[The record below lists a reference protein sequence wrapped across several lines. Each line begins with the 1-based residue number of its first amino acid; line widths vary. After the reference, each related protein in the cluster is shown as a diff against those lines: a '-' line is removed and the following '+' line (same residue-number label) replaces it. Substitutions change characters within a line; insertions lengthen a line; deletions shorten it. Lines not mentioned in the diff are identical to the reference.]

1 MESDYD
7 EDRGAWTEEMTRSE
21 DCIGE
26 DSFDNPQEI
35 LNECLDKFKTPDYIM
50 EPGIF
55 AQLKRYSDLLNS
67 AVHIN
72 FTHNRYSILNISTQF
87 ASKFETYCRIISQRN
102 LILILVNKII

>member
-7 EDRGAWTEEMTRSE
+7 EDRGAWTEEMTRSD

-26 DSFDNPQEI
+26 DNFDNPQEI

-55 AQLKRYSDLLNS
+55 AQLKRYSLLNS
-67 AVHIN
+67 
-72 FTHNRYSILNISTQF
+72 
-87 ASKFETYCRIISQRN
+87 TY
-102 LILILVNKII
+102 